1 MEKELI
7 FAEAFKIVKEEEL
20 IKALSKDAQKN
31 FEYFVEQKAQDYAY
45 DEHFS
50 GDNFCSSLEDRLI
63 SDFSEITPDVDEM
76 ENGFDYLFD
85 ILLETIGDENQADNF
100 LDDFSIFVA
109 KQICDK
115 YENLAD
121 FYHDYGEYSITPS
134 LTSFIDEERATMVDW
149 ENESKEF
156 HMNYGKEI

>member
-7 FAEAFKIVKEEEL
+7 FAEAFKRVKKEDL
-20 IKALSKDAQKN
+20 INAISKDAQKN

-45 DEHFS
+45 DEHFN
-50 GDNFCSSLEDRLI
+50 GDNFCSSLEDQLT
-63 SDFSEITPDVDEM
+63 SDFSDIVPDDDEM

-85 ILLETIGDENQADNF
+85 ILSETIGDDNQAENL
-100 LDDFSIFVA
+100 LDEFSIFVV

-115 YENLAD
+115 YENLVD

-134 LTSFIDEERATMVDW
+134 LTSSIDDERETMVDW

-156 HMNYGKEI
+156 HQNQP